1 VRDLPLR
8 GAAKVVER
16 LLQHREAAYLARQLT
31 QIRCDMELPV
41 NREQLRRRQPDMPAI
56 EAFCSANGFGS
67 LLGRQA
73 VRLASNVK

>member
-1 VRDLPLR
+1 
-8 GAAKVVER
+8 
-16 LLQHREAAYLARQLT
+16 
-31 QIRCDMELPV
+31 V